1 MKTLKDFVY
10 TVAHAINGACSDIK
24 ASQKTV
30 MQRWKE
36 FITGFRRK
44 HDLIPSEI
52 TLSVTNIRDIDSV
65 QLELY

>member
-1 MKTLKDFVY
+1 MKTLKDFVH
-10 TVAHAINGACSDIK
+10 TIAHAIDGAYGDIK

-36 FITGFRRK
+36 FMAGFRRK
-44 HDLIPSEI
+44 HDPIPPKI
-52 TLSVTNIRDIDSV
+52 TLSVTNVRDIDSV